1 MKTYKSGKQQGLS
14 GRDLYKY
21 IPSFTFF
28 SNLVIFRF
36 TFNPDLVVDDNTEEG
51 DIAQRV
57 DDQDT
62 NEVCYC
68 ILYNSQRLKLRTA
81 CQTYTDIQLFFCK
94 FYKLTLFCQDGLKAF
109 EINEDTFCTLDSE
122 GRRLL
127 DFGQNDDKIYNADG
141 NEIAEA
147 RNIEG
152 QIMFDAN
159 LFDNVDDL
167 PDDSD
172 LSSSEE
178 EEEEEFEPE
187 TEKTAQIQNESN
199 TNLSQE
205 VAEKLRC

>member
-1 MKTYKSGKQQGLS
+1 MDY
-14 GRDLYKY
+14 
-21 IPSFTFF
+21 
-28 SNLVIFRF
+28 
-36 TFNPDLVVDDNTEEG
+36 
-51 DIAQRV
+51 
-57 DDQDT
+57 
-62 NEVCYC
+62 
-68 ILYNSQRLKLRTA
+68 
-81 CQTYTDIQLFFCK
+81 
-94 FYKLTLFCQDGLKAF
+94 
-109 EINEDTFCTLDSE
+109 
-122 GRRLL
+122 
-127 DFGQNDDKIYNADG
+127 GQNDDKIYNADG

-178 EEEEEFEPE
+178 EKEEFEPA
-187 TEKTAQIQNESN
+187 EKTAQIQNESN

>member
-1 MKTYKSGKQQGLS
+1 MDY
-14 GRDLYKY
+14 
-21 IPSFTFF
+21 
-28 SNLVIFRF
+28 
-36 TFNPDLVVDDNTEEG
+36 
-51 DIAQRV
+51 
-57 DDQDT
+57 
-62 NEVCYC
+62 
-68 ILYNSQRLKLRTA
+68 
-81 CQTYTDIQLFFCK
+81 
-94 FYKLTLFCQDGLKAF
+94 
-109 EINEDTFCTLDSE
+109 
-122 GRRLL
+122 
-127 DFGQNDDKIYNADG
+127 GQNDDKIYNADG